1 MNPHPIAHSTA
12 KSASKCETDTLH
24 LENVDKVYT
33 VGGEK
38 FYALD
43 SLNLSVKKCDFS
55 SLLGPSGSGKST
67 LLHIIGLLDRPSGG
81 RVMIDGID
89 TSKMSPN
96 ERARIRGKKVGFVFQ
111 SFNLIPS
118 LTSIENVKLP
128 LVISGVG
135 EPERTAKAKKIL
147 AQLGMADRLNHYP
160 NQLSGGQKQRVAI
173 ARALVNDPE
182 IILADEPT
190 GNLDSK
196 SGKEVLEIL
205 KKLHEEGRTIIIIT
219 HDESITKLTKKTL
232 RIRDGKLIEGN

>member
-1 MNPHPIAHSTA
+1 MIANR
-12 KSASKCETDTLH
+12 KCETDTLR
-24 LENVDKVYT
+24 LENVDKVYV

-38 FYALD
+38 FYALHG
-43 SLNLSVKKCDFS
+43 LNLSVKKCDFS

-81 RVMIDGID
+81 KVFIDGID
-89 TSKMSPN
+89 TSKMPPN

-118 LTSIENVKLP
+118 LTALENVKLP
-128 LVISGVG
+128 MVIAGAA
-135 EPERTAKAKKIL
+135 EPERTKKAKEIL
-147 AQLGMADRLNHYP
+147 SNLGMADRLNHYP

-205 KKLHEEGRTIIIIT
+205 KKLHDEGRTIIIIT
-219 HDESITKLTKKTL
+219 HDESITKVTNKTL
-232 RIRDGKLIEGN
+232 RIRDGKLIES